1 MSKSFRFWLVHPL
14 VDFKMLSKYD
24 GIPVYVGLGPDNNAK
39 ICGYFV
45 DLQCPLPTQTNLH
58 MGCLKYIC
66 TVYRPIKKRFYV
78 KYQFYVHFTKRLYAR
93 EMLEGDLVFIINS
106 FQFSDILISVL
117 SVLYGRSDVIF
128 TNIVNII
135 SDRAVLPTCYRQ
147 RIL

>member
-14 VDFKMLSKYD
+14 VDFKLLSKYD

-45 DLQCPLPTQTNLH
+45 DLQCPLPTQTNVH
-58 MGCLKYIC
+58 MECLKYIC

-78 KYQFYVHFTKRLYAR
+78 KYQFYVHFTKPLHAR

-106 FQFSDILISVL
+106 FQFSDILISVI
-117 SVLYGRSDVIF
+117 SVLSARYMAGE
-128 TNIVNII
+128 
-135 SDRAVLPTCYRQ
+135 
-147 RIL
+147 